1 MEHKLRK
8 AGRLKTSAVFAR
20 LPDVALLES
29 LTVGADLLFAG
40 VLRAWEGFEFAFEAL
55 RDDVEEGSAF
65 CFSLSPVF
73 LSCVSFS
80 RFVRASAS

>member
-1 MEHKLRK
+1 MEHRLRK
-8 AGRLKTSAVFAR
+8 EGRLKTSAVFAR

-29 LTVGADLLFAG
+29 LTVGADLLFVV
-40 VLRAWEGFEFAFEAL
+40 VLRAWDDFALAFEAL

-65 CFSLSPVF
+65 CFSLSLVF

-80 RFVRASAS
+80 SATRAWAS